1 MADNTAASFNWQ
13 SAIDE
18 TFTDFSQQLINY
30 FPQLIGTVGVR
41 LLG

>member
-18 TFTDFSQQLINY
+18 TFSDFSQQLINY